1 MRELTGCIL
10 GAHPANWASPRAER
24 YSPIIQ
30 KVSCGWKRHQKY
42 STCQKCMCFSLVM
55 KYSQVSGVNY
65 ARNRRQ
71 LSAGS
76 SLELIHNPK
85 KNLIPAV
92 YSGVIKKKKIFFPYL
107 TGVPAAIQVH
117 QRSLPNTQR
126 TRCGSEEKQGSL
138 NCLIHALSVL

>member
-1 MRELTGCIL
+1 
-10 GAHPANWASPRAER
+10 
-24 YSPIIQ
+24 
-30 KVSCGWKRHQKY
+30 
-42 STCQKCMCFSLVM
+42 M

-92 YSGVIKKKKIFFPYL
+92 HSGVIKKKNNIF
-107 TGVPAAIQVH
+107 
-117 QRSLPNTQR
+117 SLPHGR
-126 TRCGSEEKQGSL
+126 TRCNPSAPKVIAKYSEDKMWEWREAG
-138 NCLIHALSVL
+138 